1 MFRKRESMKTPIV
14 AVVGRPN
21 VGKSTFFNKVVGK
34 RISIVKDEPGVTRD
48 RIYADAEWLSHKFL
62 LVDTGGIDIQDTTE
76 VSKNIFAQVQI
87 AVDVADVIIMLVDG
101 KQGITAGDREVATYL
116 KKSKKPIVLAVN
128 KLDNNETEATY
139 EFYSLG
145 LGEPFAIS
153 SEHSSGVGDLL
164 DKVVSFF
171 GDDGEETQDTSTIKI
186 AIVGKPNAGKSSITN
201 RILGQNRMVVSS
213 VAGTT
218 RDAIDTPFEYAG
230 KNCVLIDTAGIR
242 RKRSIEL
249 ESIESYSV
257 LRAIEAIRRCDV
269 AVIVLD
275 ASQKLSEQ
283 DVRIAGLVHEQKKPS
298 VVVINKWDLVEKN
311 QHTMDFYKSQLD
323 EDLKFMSY
331 YVPVFVSAKTG
342 QRVDDIMQKVLEVFQ
357 NASRQTSTSILNE
370 ILQDAVSLSQPPSR
384 YGKRIKFF
392 FISQNGTNPPKFVIQ
407 TNESKLV
414 HYSYQ
419 RYLENCLRRNIQ
431 LSGTPIEIVFK
442 DKKED

>member
-1 MFRKRESMKTPIV
+1 MQTQLNKHTRIPI
-14 AVVGRPN
+14 N
-21 VGKSTFFNKVVGK
+21 
-34 RISIVKDEPGVTRD
+34 
-48 RIYADAEWLSHKFL
+48 
-62 LVDTGGIDIQDTTE
+62 VDT
-76 VSKNIFAQVQI
+76 SLRK
-87 AVDVADVIIMLVDG
+87 
-101 KQGITAGDREVATYL
+101 
-116 KKSKKPIVLAVN
+116 
-128 KLDNNETEATY
+128 
-139 EFYSLG
+139 YS
-145 LGEPFAIS
+145 
-153 SEHSSGVGDLL
+153 H
-164 DKVVSFF
+164 
-171 GDDGEETQDTSTIKI
+171 
-186 AIVGKPNAGKSSITN
+186 
-201 RILGQNRMVVSS
+201 
-213 VAGTT
+213 
-218 RDAIDTPFEYAG
+218 
-230 KNCVLIDTAGIR
+230 
-242 RKRSIEL
+242 
-249 ESIESYSV
+249 
-257 LRAIEAIRRCDV
+257 
-269 AVIVLD
+269 

>member
-1 MFRKRESMKTPIV
+1 MKTPIV

-230 KNCVLIDTAGIR
+230 KNCVLIDTAVIR

>member
-1 MFRKRESMKTPIV
+1 MKTPIV

-164 DKVVSFF
+164 DKVVSSF
-171 GDDGEETQDTSTIKI
+171 GDDGEETQDTGKIKI

-323 EDLKFMSY
+323 EDLKFMAY

>member
-1 MFRKRESMKTPIV
+1 
-14 AVVGRPN
+14 
-21 VGKSTFFNKVVGK
+21 
-34 RISIVKDEPGVTRD
+34 
-48 RIYADAEWLSHKFL
+48 L

-171 GDDGEETQDTSTIKI
+171 GDGGEESQDTDTIKI

-311 QHTMDFYKSQLD
+311 QHTMDFYKSQLY

>member
-1 MFRKRESMKTPIV
+1 MKTPIV

-21 VGKSTFFNKVVGK
+21 VGKSTFFNKVVGR

-62 LVDTGGIDIQDTTE
+62 LVDTGGIDLQDSTE

-87 AVDVADVIIMLVDG
+87 AVEVADVIIMMVDG
-101 KQGITAGDREVATYL
+101 KQGITSGDREVASYL
-116 KKSKKPIVLAVN
+116 KKSKKPIVLAIN
-128 KLDNNETEATY
+128 KIDNNEIESTY

-145 LGEPFAIS
+145 IGEPFAIS

-171 GDDGEETQDTSTIKI
+171 DDDCQEESENDTIKI

-218 RDAIDTPFEYAG
+218 RDAIDTPFEYDG
-230 KNCVLIDTAGIR
+230 KKCVLIDTAGIR

-257 LRAIEAIRRCDV
+257 LRSIEAIRRCDV
-269 AVIVLD
+269 AVIVFD
-275 ASQKLSEQ
+275 ASEKLSEQ

-298 VVVINKWDLVEKN
+298 IVVINKWDLIEKD
-311 QHTMDFYKSQLD
+311 QHTMDFYKAQLD

-342 QRVDDIMQKVLEVFQ
+342 QRIDGIMKNVIEVYQ
-357 NASRQTSTSILNE
+357 NACRQTSTSILNE
-370 ILQDAVSLSQPPSR
+370 ILQDAVSVAQPPSR
-384 YGKRIKFF
+384 YGKRIKFY
-392 FISQNGTNPPKFVIQ
+392 FISQNGTNPPTFVIQ
-407 TNESKLV
+407 ANESKLV

-431 LSGTPIEIVFK
+431 LFGTPIEIIFK
-442 DKKED
+442 DKKGE